1 MELLPLIKTPFMKN
15 FLAPD
20 QAEESYQSENNS
32 EIYDISGQIK

>member
-1 MELLPLIKTPFMKN
+1 MKN

-32 EIYDISGQIK
+32 EIYGISGQIK